1 MLPWSGLRP
10 RVALARVKS
19 ATLRQIASRPSTSNA
34 VVFGFNLIILLAQL
48 HPLLI

>member
-1 MLPWSGLRP
+1 MLPLSESRP

-19 ATLRQIASRPSTSNA
+19 ATLRQIASQSSTSNA
-34 VVFGFNLIILLAQL
+34 VVFGFNLIILFVQL